1 MEGFVNTNVVTPF
14 EVGLKYSGRFSN
26 YGVDKAY
33 LKRDDIQQNHQQVTT
48 SQYSQTEPDKLLGVQ
63 LPGNFDTSIIT
74 DSIPD
79 NFDDGVNTVVTPNQT
94 GHQRLKAAVFVG
106 GSAVVIGALSLIL
119 SKGKISKTIT
129 DSLGKVVDGAT
140 KKIGELKQKQNIS
153 DAEGRYLAFL
163 QGANK
168 IAFMA
173 RGALFNITPL
183 KDALFSK
190 FVRKT
195 CKLDKP
201 CDAITDKFRKLS
213 FSTVKSAYKKSDK
226 DMRAMTDMFEA
237 VNEKIAIGEGSS
249 TYMPVRSVVDILKEN
264 LSRIKFSYSTNFSE
278 KCLEQRNENLIECFK
293 GLDKKTYDSI
303 YGKMKTFVTDVDEWT
318 TFVPERLVSRD
329 KARIMSDLAEKKRV
343 ITNNPQDNF
352 NEMSRI
358 ISKLENSINPENKDA
373 RELLK
378 NLKRLSSDYISV
390 SGEQEAISRQKL
402 VEFLNMN
409 LKKAADI
416 VGNDKY
422 SDADMKKITSLLRK
436 FGKVINTDNK
446 GLIEE
451 QLSIYK
457 NILPEEEYLK
467 VKKVAQKAID
477 SFNKAIYTEG
487 FEYTDKARDLAA
499 GSALTD
505 VAIGMA
511 LPIGTTAIAMSSAD
525 TKQKKRSVA
534 LKYGLPLLA
543 GISTTTACT
552 VKLISGGKALGL
564 GAAVTVLG
572 NELFERLDNFLIKRD
587 NLKAQKEG

>member
-48 SQYSQTEPDKLLGVQ
+48 TQYSQTEPDNLLGVQ

-129 DSLGKVVDGAT
+129 DSLGKVVDSAT

-237 VNEKIAIGEGSS
+237 VNEKIAIGENTSP
-249 TYMPVRSVVDILKEN
+249 YMPVSSVVDILKMN
-264 LSRIKFSYSTNFSE
+264 LARIKFSYSTNFSE

-329 KARIMSDLAEKKRV
+329 KARIMSDLAEKKRI
-343 ITNNPQDNF
+343 ITNNPQDNYKV
-352 NEMSRI
+352 MSQI
-358 ISKLENSINPENKDA
+358 ISKLENSINPDSKDA

-378 NLKRLSSDYISV
+378 SLKRLSSDYVSV
-390 SGEQEAISRQKL
+390 NGSEEAISRQKL
-402 VEFLNMN
+402 VELMNAN
-409 LKKAADI
+409 LKHASEI

-422 SDADMKKITSLLRK
+422 SDSDIKKITSLLRK

-451 QLSIYK
+451 QLSIYR

-552 VKLISGGKALGL
+552 VKLISGGKALAL